1 MAEFISNSAILPLIR
16 PTAALTAA
24 PNSSPAC
31 EKWQTCA
38 QTLPLTERARLPAP
52 ECNKIGH
59 VVTLSWGLIGTVLA
73 PACPARRTPTSLTA
87 LKPSGSLAEYVREHH
102 KGAFSQTH

>member
-1 MAEFISNSAILPLIR
+1 MADFISNSAILPLIR

-38 QTLPLTERARLPAP
+38 QTLPKTAPPQPNEIRTAKSAASGVPAVRAVIL
-52 ECNKIGH
+52 
-59 VVTLSWGLIGTVLA
+59 
-73 PACPARRTPTSLTA
+73 
-87 LKPSGSLAEYVREHH
+87 H
-102 KGAFSQTH
+102 K